1 MKKIQNILMSLA
13 GIVMATACMMDPLG
27 EPVVSGQKG
36 EGQAVTFTATAAQS
50 DAETKTTLLDGG
62 PEIYW
67 APGDAINVIYKD
79 VWYWFQYKGEEP
91 ALQAEF
97 EGCLDGFSGSIESGA
112 EPETESFTAIY
123 PPSGV
128 WGLYSDGTVKA
139 DIPVSQKAIAGT
151 FDPQALVT
159 MARSNDLSLAF
170 YNVCGG
176 VKFCLTQE
184 GVTEVVF
191 SSNDDTP
198 LAGLVTVVMDEEGHP
213 IVSGEVE
220 NPTTSIRLA
229 APSGEAFVV
238 GEWYYLVCLPASL
251 EKGFTMTLY
260 SGDKIMA
267 FRQDN
272 PITVKRSV
280 WGRLAITDENI
291 TYLDEE
297 SLQYTEILYTTTDGN
312 PISLTNSQYFNEEGT
327 NYVVSNTCNNGLGR
341 ILFHSPITQIPEY
354 AFYSTNTLKTIWLP
368 SSVKAIG
375 AQAFAYDSAL
385 ETVRVPASVEDVG
398 IRAFFRCLS
407 LASFGDK
414 LTSEDGRCLIID
426 GNLEGFARAGVTP
439 DYTLPQGIT
448 AIMNRAFEGISE
460 LQSLV
465 IPEGVDKIGD
475 QAFRSSGLETVT
487 LPNSLKFIGANAF
500 VSTPLTTVTIPEGV
514 TVIGDSA
521 FGYCW
526 QMTTASLLGETVSLG
541 NGVFN
546 GGDAL
551 MRFEGPLASSD
562 GLMLVQEGTIKAIAP
577 AGLEE
582 SGILTIPNTIRV
594 IGNAFL
600 SNLSTVKKV
609 ILEAG
614 GTWTLESRAF
624 YNCYNLEEVVING
637 TISSY
642 GSELFYYSNN
652 LRSFGGNSSYTSSDG
667 RCVVIDGNLVGFAP
681 AGADGA
687 YSIDD
692 NVTSIT
698 DYVFSNC
705 KLTSIS
711 IPGSV
716 QRIGDFAFYNAQN
729 LTSISLQSGLQSIG
743 EQAFNRCSSLQS
755 ITIPDT
761 VTDLGLMLF
770 WNCEALKTV
779 TLPAGVEEIG
789 PYLFRGCTGLTS
801 YTVPAS
807 VKRIGEYAFDQCTA
821 LTEVNLPVGLESIG
835 EQAFGQCTSLAGI
848 TIPASVTAIPPY
860 AFSGCTSLTGVT
872 LPSGLQEIDIQA
884 FYNCSS
890 LTSVS
895 IPGSVTRIGKGAFGE
910 ATNLS
915 SVTLNDGLQEI
926 GQTAFTGTSL
936 TVVDI
941 PASVVSLGMYCFGNL
956 ALTKVIL
963 RPTTVPT
970 LQWTLP
976 PFSNWANLKNLEV
989 AVPAELKDYYQSN
1002 SPWSQYTITEI

>member
-13 GIVMATACMMDPLG
+13 GVVMVTACMMDPL
-27 EPVVSGQKG
+27 EEASSVQKG
-36 EGQAVTFTATAAQS
+36 KGQTVTFTATAAQS

-67 APGDAINVIYKD
+67 APGDEITVLYKGLGS
-79 VWYWFQYKGEEP
+79 VFQYGGEEP
-91 ALQAEF
+91 TLQARF
-97 EGCLDGFSGSIESGA
+97 EGTLNGFTGSIESGA
-112 EPETESFTAIY
+112 EPETESFTALY
-123 PPSGV
+123 PREGV
-128 WGLYSDGTVKA
+128 WRWYSDGTVKA

-151 FDPQALVT
+151 FDPRALVT

-213 IVSGEVE
+213 VVSGEVE
-220 NPTTSIRLA
+220 NPKTSIELA
-229 APSGEAFVV
+229 APSGETFVV

-280 WGRLAITDENI
+280 WGRLAITDEDI

-297 SLQYTEILYTTTDGN
+297 SLQYTEIFYTTTDGN
-312 PISLTNSQYFNEEGT
+312 PISFTNSQYFNEEGT

-341 ILFHSPITQIPEY
+341 ILFHSPITQIPQY
-354 AFYSTNTLKTIWLP
+354 AFSYTNTLKTIWLP
-368 SSVKAIG
+368 NSVKVIEA
-375 AQAFAYDSAL
+375 AAFTYDPSL
-385 ETVRVPASVEDVG
+385 ESVRVPASVEAVG
-398 IRAFFRCLS
+398 QQTFYKCPS
-407 LASFGDK
+407 LASLGDK

-426 GNLEGFARAGVTP
+426 GNLVGFAPAGVTP
-439 DYTLPQGIT
+439 DYTLPRGIT
-448 AIMNRAFEGISE
+448 AIGNRVFYGISE
-460 LQSLV
+460 LHSLV
-465 IPEGVDKIGD
+465 IPEGVENIWDA
-475 QAFRSSGLETVT
+475 AFRASGLQTVT
-487 LPNSLKFIGANAF
+487 LPNSLKAIRANAF
-500 VSTPLTTVTIPEGV
+500 SSTPLTTVTIPEGV
-514 TVIGDSA
+514 TVVGDSA
-521 FGYCW
+521 FAYCW
-526 QMTTASLLGETVSLG
+526 QMTTASLLGEAVSLG
-541 NGVFN
+541 DGVFS

-551 MRFEGPLASSD
+551 MRFEGPLASDD
-562 GLMLVQEGTIKAIAP
+562 GLMLVQDGTIKAIAP

-582 SGILTIPNTIRV
+582 SGTLTIPNTIRV
-594 IGNAFL
+594 IGNSFL

-624 YNCYNLEEVVING
+624 YNCNNLEEVVING

-729 LTSISLQSGLQSIG
+729 LTSISLQSGLRSIG

-761 VTDLGLMLF
+761 VTDLGSMLF
-770 WNCEALKTV
+770 WNCAALRTV
-779 TLPAGVEEIG
+779 TLPADIEEIR

-821 LTEVNLPVGLESIG
+821 LTEVNLSVGLESIG

-872 LPSGLQEIDIQA
+872 LNNGLQEIDTQA

-895 IPGSVTRIGKGAFGE
+895 IPASVIRIGKNAFGE
-910 ATNLS
+910 AAKLA

-941 PASVVSLGMYCFGNL
+941 PASVVSLGLYCLGNQS
-956 ALTKVIL
+956 LTKVIL

-970 LQWTLP
+970 LQLNLS
-976 PFSNWANLKNLEV
+976 PFSNWANLKNIEV
-989 AVPAELKDYYQSN
+989 AVPSELLDYYRSTY
-1002 SPWSQYTITEI
+1002 PWSQYTITEI